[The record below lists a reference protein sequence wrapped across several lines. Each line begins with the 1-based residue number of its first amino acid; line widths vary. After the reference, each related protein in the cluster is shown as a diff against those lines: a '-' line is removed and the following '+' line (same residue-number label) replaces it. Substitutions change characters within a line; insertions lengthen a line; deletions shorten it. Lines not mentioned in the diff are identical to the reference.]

1 MEKVAGLKAQCDKR
15 VLWRL
20 LWSMQESS
28 KVLIAEID
36 LPPDEDGNARKPVT
50 MITDAACEDLDSSR
64 TRCIDRF
71 LQKSKAR
78 DKDKKSDDEFEDAFP
93 LTTQTSNK
101 RKSSVSIPYGKDE
114 QLSQATGNIPTKRDR
129 VTKRRRVEQASDMA
143 IDRYF
148 VQLPISYTLRF
159 VVLRLIGQLFSKSP
173 RHSLRN

>member
-50 MITDAACEDLDSSR
+50 VITDVACEDLDSSR

-71 LQKSKAR
+71 LLKFKAR
-78 DKDKKSDDEFEDAFP
+78 DKDKKGDDEFEDAFP
-93 LTTQTSNK
+93 LATKSSSK
-101 RKSSVSIPYGKDE
+101 RKSSVSVPFGKDE
-114 QLSQATGNIPTKRDR
+114 QISQATGNTPTKRDR
-129 VTKRRRVEQASDMA
+129 VTKRRRVEQASDRA
-143 IDRYF
+143 IDRYVVHF
-148 VQLPISYTLRF
+148 LIS
-159 VVLRLIGQLFSKSP
+159 
-173 RHSLRN
+173 